1 MYPIMTLSSFEAELY
16 RSAVALKGHLLGHAL
31 SSFQRSL
38 SLQPNPDLDAPDSS
52 QLPSGDVLSS
62 QGNGDFTSS
71 HSPCQARQSL
81 MRLATFSCLR
91 RRLFPVAAASTV
103 KRERHWMRQ
112 SRRRCLWFRGE
123 PGRRFRPMKQP
134 LPLTKC

>member
-1 MYPIMTLSSFEAELY
+1 MYPIMTLSSFAAELY
-16 RSAVALKGHLLGHAL
+16 RSALLSKVISWDTL
-31 SSFQRSL
+31 YLVFKDRFL
-38 SLQPNPDLDAPDSS
+38 LQPKPDLDAQDSF

-103 KRERHWMRQ
+103 KRERHWMHP
-112 SRRRCLWFRGE
+112 SGCRCL
-123 PGRRFRPMKQP
+123 RF
-134 LPLTKC
+134 